1 MNIVI
6 DDKVDRAISI
16 IPFWRSQSWFPLVL
30 SNMIFSPVRL
40 PRHQALL
47 TLQFSQERH
56 PLAKK
61 LTMVAVVL
69 SDKDWRHKEY
79 QLELQTSSLAL
90 GDKEQGNNMIWPG
103 NQSRTNG
110 PINTNLTIAR

>member
-6 DDKVDRAISI
+6 DNKVDRAILI

-30 SNMIFSPVRL
+30 FNMISSPVRL
-40 PRHQALL
+40 PRHQDLL

-69 SDKDWRHKEY
+69 SGRDWRHKEY
-79 QLELQTSSLAL
+79 QLGLQTSSLAL
-90 GDKEQGNNMIWPG
+90 GDKEQGNNTVWPG

-110 PINTNLTIAR
+110 PINAHLTIAQ